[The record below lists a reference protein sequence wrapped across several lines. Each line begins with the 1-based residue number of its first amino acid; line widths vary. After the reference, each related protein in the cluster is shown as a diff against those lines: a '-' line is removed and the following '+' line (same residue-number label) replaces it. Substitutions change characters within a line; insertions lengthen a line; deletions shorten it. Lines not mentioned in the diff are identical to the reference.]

1 MSKIKEVRREAIAY
15 LSITLFLWLIG
26 ILLKGTLKVILV
38 IFQLTIEMLKI
49 VLLLFGLIMRIFLAF
64 VRAGT
69 P

>member
-1 MSKIKEVRREAIAY
+1 MIGRILNSLVW
-15 LSITLFLWLIG
+15 LFG
-26 ILLKGTLKVILV
+26 ILIKGTVKVILA